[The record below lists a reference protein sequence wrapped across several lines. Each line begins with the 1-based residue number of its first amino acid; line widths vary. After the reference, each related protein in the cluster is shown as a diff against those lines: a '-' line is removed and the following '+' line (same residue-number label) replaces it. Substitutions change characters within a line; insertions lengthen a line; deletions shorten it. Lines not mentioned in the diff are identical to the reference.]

1 MQDMS
6 EMWIRSLG
14 QEDSLEEGMAAHSNI
29 LTWKI
34 TWTEEPDRLESIGLQ
49 TVGHNWSDLAH
60 MQSQKSHMKYLSVEL
75 QDLT

>member
-49 TVGHNWSDLAH
+49 TVGHN
-60 MQSQKSHMKYLSVEL
+60 
-75 QDLT
+75 